1 MPEEFRMGLKPWTVL
16 HQLRYQVNWGRV
28 VMWIDDKPTDD
39 GCIYVCDVNTPCI
52 WTAGLSKFS
61 VSLIHYW
68 GVEETMTA
76 AATKMYH

>member
-1 MPEEFRMGLKPWTVL
+1 
-16 HQLRYQVNWGRV
+16 
-28 VMWIDDKPTDD
+28 MWIDDKPTDD

-76 AATKMYH
+76 AATKTSH